1 MNEQLK
7 SKIDALD
14 VSTISVERQ
23 ERLMHVVAAM
33 DSKIKRGELVNLV
46 FVCTHNSRR
55 SQFSQIWTHILAEYF
70 GIHSVY
76 SYSAGTEATAL
87 YPAVL
92 DALRE
97 DVCVEQSVGDGTNPH
112 YLLKCGE
119 NSPLLVCF
127 SKTLESTINPRTNF
141 IAIMTCSEADS
152 GCPTVTGASHRISL
166 PFEDPKK
173 SDGTAGQSGAY
184 SATSQLIATELKF
197 VFLQLKESRD

>member
-7 SKIDALD
+7 KKIDALD
-14 VSTISVERQ
+14 VSTISVERK
-23 ERLMHVVAAM
+23 ERLIQVVSAM
-33 DSKIKRGELVNLV
+33 QSKIDKGELVNLV

-55 SQFSQIWTHILAEYF
+55 SQFSQIWAHILADYF
-70 GIHSVY
+70 KIDTVN

-97 DVCVEQSVGDGTNPH
+97 DVSVEHSVGDRTNPY
-112 YLLKCGE
+112 YLLKFGE

-127 SKTLESTINPRTNF
+127 SKTLENPLNPRTEF
-141 IAIMTCSEADS
+141 IAIMTCSEADN
-152 GCPTVTGASHRISL
+152 GCPMVIGASHRISL

-173 SDGTAGQSGAY
+173 SDGTSEQSASY
-184 SATSQLIATELKF
+184 SATSELIATELKF
-197 VFLQLKESRD
+197 VFSSIQRKS